1 MAISTT
7 FVANKKRLICWIL
20 KTSSSCHFTLS
31 DIMDGLNRMI
41 GVSSSSDASFHMDHV
56 MRAESGQCCVFL
68 PLCAPPCW
76 SPRWPEGP
84 SPQAGVA
91 PAGTAEPLAREGGM
105 DGWMERG
112 GGYTDLENTVNSPQ
126 PPPSPSTPSCPP
138 ILCPYLPSP
147 TYRQTLLLLYVC
159 VYVCVHLSF
168 ISIRASLV
176 DGRVR
181 KKGRLCM
188 CVCLW
193 LCLKDF

>member
-1 MAISTT
+1 MASVVS
-7 FVANKKRLICWIL
+7 F
-20 KTSSSCHFTLS
+20 SLS
-31 DIMDGLNRMI
+31 
-41 GVSSSSDASFHMDHV
+41 V
-56 MRAESGQCCVFL
+56 
-68 PLCAPPCW
+68 PPPCW

-176 DGRVR
+176 DGHVR
-181 KKGRLCM
+181 KKRETVHV
-188 CVCLW
+188 CVFVVVSERFLVCVW
-193 LCLKDF
+193 VCKRMTE